1 MEIRLYL
8 AMARKWAWLLVLGLL
23 LGAAGGFVFSST
35 QTPTFQASTRIL
47 VMRAPQ
53 EKNSDYTYL
62 TDQQL
67 VQNYIQI
74 LTTSA
79 VMDEASAELGFGV
92 SSRQVKVQQISNTQ
106 AIQLTVEDE
115 NPQRAAEMANILVEV
130 LIDQNEVLLAGRYAL
145 TEESIQAQITQIE
158 SQIAQLGLEIESIS
172 TETVQ
177 EQLKQ
182 VEAQIAEMQFEV
194 TQLKND
200 IEDLTPART
209 TDQQYLLTQKE
220 ARLNQ
225 LEPVLALY
233 QQIYSDLVVLGKPVS
248 SGDGTSR
255 LTQLQSTL
263 DLYQQIYIN
272 LLNNLETIRLARL
285 QNTPNLVQIEPA
297 AVPSEPV
304 RPQPLKTTG
313 LAAVVGLMLAGGIAF
328 LIEYIDDTIRSP
340 EDVERVLKL
349 PIIGYV
355 GSIHPAHGE
364 VVETHVLKHPRS
376 PTSEAFRSLRTN
388 LDYTNVD
395 QIVAKVL
402 VSSAGPGEGKT
413 TIAVNLA
420 VIMAQGG
427 KRVLLIDADMRRPRI
442 HAIFGISNRVGLSTL
457 FRGKMPPRSVFHRVE
472 GLNNLYVIPSGSLPP
487 NPNELLAS
495 ARMDNILQEASRD
508 VDIII
513 LDSPP
518 ALVADFLVLAAKVDG
533 VLLVLQPGHTRA
545 DAAFSMLEQLER
557 VKARA
562 LGIILNRIPR
572 NSYFYGNHHY
582 YDPNKRSGYYYQ
594 QKDVQ
599 KPALPLENAPDKI
612 PVEAAE
618 LPAQAPKLLTD
629 NPQPP
634 APTGNS
640 SAGKPAYPAKHRP
653 LKAVHRP
660 VKQLQAAAPA
670 GTMERFFRP
679 QPKIELPQ
687 QPPSKIDVPTQ
698 PAANPNQSQTSETVE
713 YTIANYDLECWY
725 DAR

>member
-1 MEIRLYL
+1 MEIKLYL
-8 AMARKWAWLLVLGLL
+8 GMARKWAWLLVLGLV

-35 QTPTFQASTRIL
+35 QTPTYQASTRIL

-79 VMDEASAELGFGV
+79 VMGEASAELGFEV
-92 SSRQVKVQQISNTQ
+92 SSKQVKVQQISNTQ

-115 NPQRAAEMANILVEV
+115 SPQRASDIANILVEV

-158 SQIAQLGLEIESIS
+158 SQIAQLGIEIENIS

-182 VEAQIAEMQFEV
+182 VEAQIAAMQFEV

-200 IEDLTPART
+200 IESLTPART
-209 TDQQYLLTQKE
+209 TDQQFLLTEKE

-233 QQIYSDLVVLGKPVS
+233 QQIYSDLIVLGKPVS
-248 SGDGTSR
+248 SGDGTNR
-255 LTQLQSTL
+255 LAQLQSTL

-313 LAAVVGLMLAGGIAF
+313 LSAVVGLMLAGGIAF
-328 LIEYIDDTIRSP
+328 LIEYIDDTIRTP

-349 PIIGYV
+349 PVIGYA
-355 GSIHPAHGE
+355 GSISPAHGE
-364 VVETHVLKHPRS
+364 NAETHVLKHPRS

-388 LDYTNVD
+388 LDYSNVD
-395 QIVAKVL
+395 KPMSKVL
-402 VSSAGPGEGKT
+402 VSSAGPSEGKT
-413 TIAVNLA
+413 TVAVNLA
-420 VIMAQGG
+420 IIMAQGG

-442 HAIFGISNRVGLSTL
+442 HAIFGLSNRAGLSTL
-457 FRGKMPPRSVFHRVE
+457 FRGKMPLRSAVQRVE
-472 GLNNLYVIPSGSLPP
+472 GLPNLYIVPSGSLPP

-495 ARMDNILQEASRD
+495 ARMEAILEEAGREA
-508 VDIII
+508 DIII

-518 ALVADFLVLAAKVDG
+518 ALVADYLVLATRVDG

-545 DAAFSMLEQLER
+545 DAAFAMLEQLER
-557 VKARA
+557 AGARA
-562 LGIILNRIPR
+562 LGVVLNKIPR
-572 NSYFYGNHHY
+572 NSYYYGGYHH
-582 YDPNKRSGYYYQ
+582 YDPNKYGGYYSQ
-594 QKDVQ
+594 QKETP
-599 KPALPLENAPDKI
+599 KP
-612 PVEAAE
+612 
-618 LPAQAPKLLTD
+618 
-629 NPQPP
+629 PQPP
-634 APTGNS
+634 ARIPVQAGEMAARTHRPSRTVDRAIPPVERPQPEAPAQPGATRMAPPNS
-640 SAGKPAYPAKHRP
+640 SAENLERFYKPRPPAV
-653 LKAVHRP
+653 AD
-660 VKQLQAAAPA
+660 AAA
-670 GTMERFFRP
+670 RP
-679 QPKIELPQ
+679 
-687 QPPSKIDVPTQ
+687 
-698 PAANPNQSQTSETVE
+698 ANPANENRSSENVE
-713 YTIANYDLECWY
+713 YVIADYDLECWY